1 MKKQTKKRGKAVA
14 LSLAMAAGMML
25 PASVSAQ
32 GVFGD
37 MLDNYYSEKEQSS
50 QGGGALLRGN
60 RGTTEGTFTHQTFGN
75 DYDGT
80 FTHQTF
86 GNNHDGNFTHQ
97 TFGNETPTGSGMLI
111 LLSAG
116 LGYAA
121 AKRKHQNK
129 KNQQVKKNQ
138 IK

>member
-1 MKKQTKKRGKAVA
+1 MKKQTKKRVKTVA
-14 LSLAMAAGMML
+14 LSLAMAAAMSL
-25 PASVSAQ
+25 PLGVLGQ
-32 GVFGD
+32 GLFEETGD
-37 MLDNYYSEKEQSS
+37 SRGS
-50 QGGGALLRGN
+50 QGLLGRGN

-129 KNQQVKKNQ
+129 KNQHVKKNQ

>member
-14 LSLAMAAGMML
+14 LSVAMAAALSL
-25 PASVSAQ
+25 P
-32 GVFGD
+32 F
-37 MLDNYYSEKEQSS
+37 
-50 QGGGALLRGN
+50 GALGQGLFGEAGDSGGDHGLLGKGN
-60 RGTTEGTFTHQTFGN
+60 RGNDYEGTFTHQTFGN
-75 DYDGT
+75 DYEGT

-86 GNNHDGNFTHQ
+86 GINHEGNFTHQ
-97 TFGNETPTGSGMLI
+97 TFGNSTPTGSGMLI

-121 AKRKHQNK
+121 SKRKHQNK
-129 KNQQVKKNQ
+129 KNQQKKNQ

>member
-1 MKKQTKKRGKAVA
+1 MKKQTKKRVKAVA
-14 LSLAMAAGMML
+14 LSLAMAAAMSL
-25 PASVSAQ
+25 PLGVLGQ
-32 GVFGD
+32 GLFEETGD
-37 MLDNYYSEKEQSS
+37 SRGS
-50 QGGGALLRGN
+50 QGLLGRGN

-97 TFGNETPTGSGMLI
+97 TFGNAPTGSGMLI

-129 KNQQVKKNQ
+129 KNQHVKKNQ

>member
-14 LSLAMAAGMML
+14 LSLAMAAAMSL
-25 PASVSAQ
+25 PLGVLGQ
-32 GVFGD
+32 GLFEETGD
-37 MLDNYYSEKEQSS
+37 SRGS
-50 QGGGALLRGN
+50 QGLLGRGN

-97 TFGNETPTGSGMLI
+97 TFGNAPTGSGMLI

-129 KNQQVKKNQ
+129 KNQHVKKNQ